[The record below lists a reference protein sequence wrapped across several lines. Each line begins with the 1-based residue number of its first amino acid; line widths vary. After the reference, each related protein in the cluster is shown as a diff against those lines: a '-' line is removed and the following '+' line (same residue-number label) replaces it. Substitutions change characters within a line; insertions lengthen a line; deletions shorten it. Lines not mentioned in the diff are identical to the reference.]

1 MLLLGLNFGGT
12 TFPWDSPKV
21 ICLIVFGCLM
31 SILFVYSEGRLAK
44 YPLMPL
50 HIVKELSNVMSLL
63 VAFAHG
69 FVSVQVSSYY
79 WPFELMNQGI
89 HRW

>member
-21 ICLIVFGCLM
+21 VCLIVFGCLM
-31 SILFVYSEGRLAK
+31 SVFFVFSERRLAQ

-50 HIVKELSNVMSLL
+50 ELLQERSNVMSLL
-63 VAFAHG
+63 VDFVHG
-69 FVSVQVSSYY
+69 FVS
-79 WPFELMNQGI
+79 WFGLMKKKGY
-89 HRW
+89 

>member
-21 ICLIVFGCLM
+21 ICLMVFGCLM
-31 SILFVYSEGRLAK
+31 SILFVYSERRLAK

-50 HIVKELSNVMSLL
+50 RIVKELSNVMSLL
-63 VAFAHG
+63 VAFSHG
-69 FVSVQVSSYY
+69 FVSTLVFSYY
-79 WPFELMNQGI
+79 RTGN
-89 HRW
+89 